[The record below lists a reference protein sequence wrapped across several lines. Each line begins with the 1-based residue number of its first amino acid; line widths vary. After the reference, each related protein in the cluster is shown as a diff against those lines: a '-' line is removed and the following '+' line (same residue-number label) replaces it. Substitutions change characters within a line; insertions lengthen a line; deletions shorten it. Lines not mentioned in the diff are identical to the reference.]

1 MGEATEIDARQFP
14 YYLGFSGFERQ
25 VTGMAGTLT
34 AGDDR
39 RETGVMDLMGPR
51 LFTPLE
57 RERLM
62 GFPDHWTAIP
72 WRGREAW
79 DAPVGHRSEATGN
92 SMPVP
97 VIRWIG
103 ERIAAAH

>member
-1 MGEATEIDARQFP
+1 
-14 YYLGFSGFERQ
+14 
-25 VTGMAGTLT
+25 MAGTLT